1 MKAYTIS
8 YILSEYGET
17 KRVSI
22 LAKNKKDAYDKAV
35 YDVIPNMEGTPPYY
49 AYVYS
54 VTYQNGNYKLIK
66 NGEGWQV

>member
-8 YILSEYGET
+8 YIMSEYGET
-17 KRVSI
+17 KRVSL
-22 LAKNKKDAYDKAV
+22 LAKNKKSAYDKAV
-35 YDVIPNMEGTPPYY
+35 YDVIPKKEGTPPYY